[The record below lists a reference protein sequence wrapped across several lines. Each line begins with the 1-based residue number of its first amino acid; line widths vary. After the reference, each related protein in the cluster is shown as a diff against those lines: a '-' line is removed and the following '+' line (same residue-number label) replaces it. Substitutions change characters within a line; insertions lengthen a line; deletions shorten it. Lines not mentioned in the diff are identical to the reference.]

1 MHIKTI
7 WKILTLVNKVAYN
20 NYMKQNEKPL
30 FGAVLLYMQYIIEIV
45 K

>member
-20 NYMKQNEKPL
+20 NYMKQNENRYL
-30 FGAVLLYMQYIIEIV
+30 ERFCYICSIL
-45 K
+45 